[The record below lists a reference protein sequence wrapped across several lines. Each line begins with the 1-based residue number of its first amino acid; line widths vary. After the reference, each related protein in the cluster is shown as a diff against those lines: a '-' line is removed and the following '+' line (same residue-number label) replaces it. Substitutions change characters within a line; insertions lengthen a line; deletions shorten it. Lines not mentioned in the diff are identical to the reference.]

1 MVSGRAGLQIPGVK
15 SRREDM
21 SSEGPGPGEKV
32 PGGTRGVARMRSDDG
47 AIYAGALQ
55 EKGHPLD
62 GLVEKTNKGTVYRAA
77 GE

>member
-1 MVSGRAGLQIPGVK
+1 MAG
-15 SRREDM
+15 
-21 SSEGPGPGEKV
+21 
-32 PGGTRGVARMRSDDG
+32 MRSDDG

-55 EKGHPLD
+55 ENGHPLD